1 MDFGH
6 QSPPANPQ
14 AVELCKISRQC
25 YPIACSSIP
34 PKQKGWH
41 SVRLGSSR
49 AGCAFLVAA
58 TLAIRALV
66 STSYADDSALVAAL
80 KAKGA
85 EVTEAQ
91 GEVTGLSFKSKVSFT
106 EAEAQQIRQLAHL
119 KTFSCGGGFDDA
131 ALSVLSGAPELE
143 NFSSNGLDA
152 SDEGIRILGTCKKL
166 KSAAFFH
173 PGRKFTGTGLAAL
186 ADLPSFER
194 LTVAGSTEIND
205 EGMAA
210 IAKLKHLKEFRVW
223 HSGVSAE
230 GIKKLQALPELKS
243 LTVGQRLAYKPP
255 VTVSDDTVSAV
266 AGCGSL
272 ESLSLQEARLTLPA
286 LSQLKKLTHLRKLS
300 LDGIELSDSDL
311 AALKQQLPQTDVKW
325 TAPNESAKKRIDALF
340 GAR

>member
-1 MDFGH
+1 MPNV
-6 QSPPANPQ
+6 QYAMIAA
-14 AVELCKISRQC
+14 AV
-25 YPIACSSIP
+25 
-34 PKQKGWH
+34 
-41 SVRLGSSR
+41 
-49 AGCAFLVAA
+49 
-58 TLAIRALV
+58 LAIQAFVCTACADDAALV
-66 STSYADDSALVAAL
+66 TAL
-80 KAKGA
+80 KVKDA

-91 GEVTGLSFKSKVSFT
+91 GEITGLLFKSKVSFT
-106 EAEAQQIRQLAHL
+106 EAEAQQIRQLPHL
-119 KTFSCGGGFDDA
+119 KTFSCGLGFDDA
-131 ALSVLSGAPELE
+131 VLSVLSGGPELE

-152 SDEGIRILGTCKKL
+152 SDESIRVLGTCKKL

-173 PGRKFTGTGLAAL
+173 PGKKFTGAGLAAL

-205 EGMAA
+205 DGMAA

-266 AGCGSL
+266 AGCRSL
-272 ESLSLQEARLTLPA
+272 EALSLQEARLTLPA
-286 LSQLKKLTHLRKLS
+286 LSQLKKLAHLKKLS
-300 LDGIELSDSDL
+300 LDGIDLSDSDL

-325 TAPNESAKKRIDALF
+325 TAPNDAAKKRIDALF